1 MHMKS
6 RIISMFCAA
15 VTIAAATMTAA
26 PSNAQEKGAT
36 AVPVTMT
43 VTASV
48 PSDKRMPDLSQEDI
62 AVTQGKQRL
71 NVTEWVPAQGD
82 YAGLELFI
90 LIDDSSNPGLGI
102 HLDELKTF
110 INAQPSTTLIGV
122 GYMRNAT
129 VQVVQ
134 NLTTDHTA
142 AANSLRLP
150 LGSAGAY
157 GSPYLSV
164 VDLMK
169 RWPATQNRRE
179 VLMVTDGIDR
189 ARRAMGRHGLY
200 TNPDVDSANQVAMR
214 TGTIIHTIYAP
225 GVGRLGRNYWEATN
239 GQMGIAKLS
248 DVTGGESFFLGLQ
261 QPVSFA
267 PYLDQLQKI
276 LNNQYLLSFS
286 AQPGKKAQLQNVSI
300 NTEVAGVDLSS
311 ADAVLVPTGN

>member
-1 MHMKS
+1 MKS
-6 RIISMFCAA
+6 QISNMLCAV
-15 VTIAAATMTAA
+15 VTMAAAIMTVV

-43 VTASV
+43 VTANV
-48 PSDKRMPDLSQEDI
+48 PSDKRMPDLNQQDI

-71 NVTEWVPAQGD
+71 QVTEWVPAQGD
-82 YAGLELFI
+82 HAGLELFI
-90 LIDDSSNPGLGI
+90 LIDDSSNPTLGI
-102 HLDELKTF
+102 HLDDLKSF
-110 INAQPSTTLIGV
+110 INAQPSTTLVGV

-134 NLTTDHTA
+134 NPTTDHTA

-150 LGSAGAY
+150 LGSTGAY

-164 VDLMK
+164 IDLMK

-189 ARRAMGRHGLY
+189 ARRSLGWRGLY

-214 TGTIIHTIYAP
+214 TGTIIHAIYAP

-276 LNNQYLLSFS
+276 LDNQYLLSFY

-311 ADAVLVPTGN
+311 ADAVLVPGGN

>member
-1 MHMKS
+1 MKS
-6 RIISMFCAA
+6 QINSMFCAA
-15 VTIAAATMTAA
+15 VMMAAAIMTAA

-48 PSDKRMPDLSQEDI
+48 PSDKRMPDLSQQDI

-71 NVTEWVPAQGD
+71 KVTQWVPAQGD
-82 YAGLELFI
+82 RAGLELFI
-90 LIDDSSNPGLGI
+90 LIDDSSNPALGM
-102 HLDELKTF
+102 HLDDLKTF
-110 INAQPSTTLIGV
+110 INAQPSTTSIGV

-129 VQVVQ
+129 VQVIQ
-134 NLTTDHTA
+134 NPTTDHIA

-164 VDLMK
+164 IDLMK

-179 VLMVTDGIDR
+179 VLMITDGIDR

-239 GQMGIAKLS
+239 GQMSIAKLS

>member
-1 MHMKS
+1 MKS
-6 RIISMFCAA
+6 RISNMLCA
-15 VTIAAATMTAA
+15 VITMAAAIMTAA

-36 AVPVTMT
+36 TVPVTMT

-48 PSDKRMPDLSQEDI
+48 LSNKRMPDLSQQDI

-71 NVTEWVPAQGD
+71 QVTEWAPAQGD
-82 YAGLELFI
+82 RAGLELFI
-90 LIDDSSNPGLGI
+90 LIDDSSNPALGMR
-102 HLDELKTF
+102 LDDLKTF

-134 NLTTDHTA
+134 NPTTDHTA

-150 LGSAGAY
+150 LGSTGAY

-164 VDLMK
+164 IDLMK
-169 RWPATQNRRE
+169 RWPAGQNRRE
-179 VLMVTDGIDR
+179 ILMVTDGIDR
-189 ARRAMGRHGLY
+189 ARRGLGRHGLY
-200 TNPDVDSANQVAMR
+200 ANPDIDSANQIAMR
-214 TGTIIHTIYAP
+214 TGTMIHTIYAP

-267 PYLDQLQKI
+267 PYLDQLQKV

-311 ADAVLVPTGN
+311 ADAVLVPAGN

>member
-1 MHMKS
+1 MKS
-6 RIISMFCAA
+6 RISNMLCA
-15 VTIAAATMTAA
+15 VITMAAAIMTAA

-36 AVPVTMT
+36 TVPVTMT

-48 PSDKRMPDLSQEDI
+48 LSNKRMPDLSQQDI

-71 NVTEWVPAQGD
+71 QVTEWAPAQGD
-82 YAGLELFI
+82 RAGLELFI
-90 LIDDSSNPGLGI
+90 LIDDSSNPALGMR
-102 HLDELKTF
+102 LDDLKTF
-110 INAQPSTTLIGV
+110 INAQPSTTLVGV

-134 NLTTDHTA
+134 NPTTDHTA
-142 AANSLRLP
+142 AASSLRLP
-150 LGSAGAY
+150 LGSTGAY

-164 VDLMK
+164 IAVIK
-169 RWPATQNRRE
+169 KKQAGQNRRE
-179 VLMVTDGIDR
+179 ILMVTDGIDR
-189 ARRAMGRHGLY
+189 ARRGLGRHGLY
-200 TNPDVDSANQVAMR
+200 ANPDIDSANQIAMR
-214 TGTIIHTIYAP
+214 TGTMIHTIYAP

-267 PYLDQLQKI
+267 PYLDQLQKV

-311 ADAVLVPTGN
+311 ADAVLVPAGN